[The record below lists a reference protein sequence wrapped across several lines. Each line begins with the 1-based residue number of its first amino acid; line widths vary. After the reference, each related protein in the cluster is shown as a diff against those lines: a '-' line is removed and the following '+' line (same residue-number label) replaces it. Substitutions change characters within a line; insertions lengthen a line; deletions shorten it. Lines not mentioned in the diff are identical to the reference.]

1 MFSVE
6 IDLVLRYVPPM
17 VDRGQGIRLTRTVE
31 LPFPPND
38 HIALFSASWEGWETF
53 DQPLGFPLKEIIWEL
68 DRNCFLADTHM
79 SVTGLPIAVIPR
91 EIRSLL
97 RQGWRFGSYN
107 DVYGPKRRGRRRL
120 ARVPI
125 IRCRHWD
132 DDQAAQWETKRD
144 ASRPKA
150 FNTILKAVTATM
162 AQLGNNCRVAYAMS
176 KTSTFVDLPDDPLHR
191 ELDAGEKR
199 FFAATQQYDALTS
212 VQRWNWSQSV
222 QRRYPRLVEGV
233 RSADHS

>member
-17 VDRGQGIRLTRTVE
+17 VDRGQGMRLTRTVE
-31 LPFPPND
+31 LPFPPSD
-38 HIALFSASWEGWETF
+38 HINFISATREGWETF
-53 DQPLGFPLKEIIWEL
+53 DKPLGYRLEEITWEL
-68 DRNCFLADTHM
+68 DSNCFLADTHM
-79 SVTGLPIAVIPR
+79 SLTGLPIALIPR

-107 DVYGPKRRGRRRL
+107 DVYGPKRLGRKNVGRL
-120 ARVPI
+120 PI
-125 IRCRHWD
+125 IRCRNWED
-132 DDQAAQWETKRD
+132 DEASLWEAKRD

-150 FNTILKAVTATM
+150 FNTILKAVIATM
-162 AQLGNNCRVAYAMS
+162 AQLDNNCRVAYAMS

-191 ELDAGEKR
+191 ELNAGEKR
-199 FFAATQQYDALTS
+199 FFAATQQFDALTS

-222 QRRYPRLVEGV
+222 QRRYPRLVDV
-233 RSADHS
+233 VDAIR